1 MPYCVSC
8 GVELNPNA
16 KVCPLCQTPVWHP
29 SPPQPAAPYFPTQP
43 AVVKPASKRS
53 LALILTSMLVSV
65 SFCCGLLNLLLP
77 TRHPWGLYVIGGAMM
92 LWIWFVLPLL
102 ARGMPMF
109 LRLTLDV
116 AAVGVYV
123 YLIALGVHGQD
134 WFYHLALPILAV
146 ACVVVFCLS
155 FLLRGGR
162 RSILTSAMLCIIAA
176 ALFCLG
182 VEVCVDWYLYGVWAP
197 QWSLITLVIC
207 TGLLIPLLV
216 IRCVPLLREEVRRRF
231 SL

>member
-1 MPYCVSC
+1 
-8 GVELNPNA
+8 
-16 KVCPLCQTPVWHP
+16 
-29 SPPQPAAPYFPTQP
+29 
-43 AVVKPASKRS
+43 
-53 LALILTSMLVSV
+53 
-65 SFCCGLLNLLLP
+65 
-77 TRHPWGLYVIGGAMM
+77 MM

-162 RSILTSAMLCIIAA
+162 RSILTSAMLCIVAA

-182 VEVCVDWYLYGVWAP
+182 VEVCVDWYLRGAWTP